1 MHEYFCNNDKV
12 KSLKD
17 AILIPIHRNCM
28 SVKVTPI
35 IEKSEKLSGF
45 SDVLRVRLKN
55 LKTFHPALISGT
67 RYIS

>member
-1 MHEYFCNNDKV
+1 MHGYFCNNDKV
-12 KSLKD
+12 KIYED
-17 AILIPIHRNCM
+17 AILIAIHRNCM

-35 IEKSEKLSGF
+35 IEKIEKLSGF